1 MKTSV
6 LAIIPVKSLS
16 STKSRLRTVL
26 NLQERQVFTL
36 NILSR
41 TIQTL
46 KSLDKDQRILV
57 LTPDDRVL
65 SLVKGLGAIGLKD
78 GGKGL
83 NLALEQGTRWAIDQG
98 FEAILI
104 LPCDIPF
111 LDSKDIKT
119 ILGMG
124 AEGER
129 VVVIA
134 PNKGKNGTNALFVKP
149 PGILKYSFGVNS
161 FERHRQQAI
170 AQNVKFEVYSS
181 ASAAFDLD
189 TSEEYRLLLEKEHV
203 REKAFGY
210 ENEASHVDFNS
221 WDSSYPAGR

>member
-1 MKTSV
+1 MKTRV
-6 LAIIPVKSLS
+6 LAVIPVNSLS

-26 NLQERQVFTL
+26 NLQERQAFTL

-46 KSLDKDQRILV
+46 KCLDKDQYILV

-65 SLVKGLGAIGLKD
+65 SFVKGLRVIGLKEE
-78 GGKGL
+78 GKGL
-83 NLALEQGTRWAIDQG
+83 NPALGQATRWAIEQG
-98 FEAILI
+98 FGAILI
-104 LPCDIPF
+104 LPCDIP
-111 LDSKDIKT
+111 LLNSEDIKT
-119 ILGMG
+119 ILRMG
-124 AEGER
+124 VEGER

-134 PNKGKNGTNALFVKP
+134 PNKGRNGTNVLFVKP

-161 FERHRQQAI
+161 FERHLQQAM

-189 TSEEYRLLLEKEHV
+189 TSEEYRLLLEKKHI
-203 REKAFGY
+203 RQKALGY
-210 ENEASHVDFNS
+210 ENEAGHIDSNS
-221 WDSSYPAGR
+221 WNSHHPTWR